1 MPVAISLRMVLQSG
15 SDFDQH
21 LPPGYESG
29 WGSPV
34 AGPAASGRGREP
46 RAHQSPNDRELRLDP
61 RVRPERLERPTFG
74 SLPRNAR
81 VGARA
86 LLCTR
91 HEHPERKLASPGLRG
106 YGGALVPPQAEGRRA
121 TRVWRRGGPRCRRR
135 PALPLCRRG
144 YSGAVRRDR
153 DVRIAPAFR
162 NTCEHPI
169 CDAYRPI
176 CAEGWLRV
184 PAAAGMRWWIDLCDD
199 FQPTP
204 DGINRRARR
213 ARRDPY

>member
-1 MPVAISLRMVLQSG
+1 MTATRRVAVTRPICESHASRTDASCGGVRETCSSSRAEQSTSAAGNLLADKEQGGLDRRSASTGAFLRRHCASLGSG
-15 SDFDQH
+15 AD
-21 LPPGYESG
+21 
-29 WGSPV
+29 
-34 AGPAASGRGREP
+34 GPAS
-46 RAHQSPNDRELRLDP
+46 
-61 RVRPERLERPTFG
+61 
-74 SLPRNAR
+74 
-81 VGARA
+81 
-86 LLCTR
+86 
-91 HEHPERKLASPGLRG
+91 RG

-162 NTCEHPI
+162 NTCEHPM